1 MLMTVSC
8 SRWSDVD
15 PAGHEFD
22 LEPARRIVERLV
34 QATVADRGASW
45 RAVPQKVRDALI
57 EQFDREF
64 VGEYGAWASGWHWA
78 ASEPGG
84 GGPVRG
90 WCCSRDSLF
99 RRDDPDPQATVERVV
114 AALGEWQQYLVD
126 LAATFA
132 DLYQETADLPLA
144 DQVERAAAR
153 LLPLVVERTGAEDA
167 WYDTFT
173 RALLW
178 CLESFGRAGRDVQ
191 RAVEHVVGGHFSS
204 WCAPDPAAAR
214 EACTQLGLAV
224 ADAARESDTAPRP
237 DALAAWLETRVTA
250 FRDPPRSRRRTPLH
264 HDGHLLF
271 IEQRDR
277 PRDPVRADRMLA
289 ALTACRAHA
298 RSGDPLTFDVLASWQ
313 AQVLGVDAPRF
324 RTTEA
329 FARGGHDRYGLA
341 PDTFERFTACVAEA
355 ASAEPLTVRAARVY
369 LDVCFFHPFV
379 DGNARAARLA
389 LDHVIT
395 RAGLGL
401 HSVEPLFIIARDAHD
416 TRGAWCLAR
425 ALEQLLGSPA

>member
-15 PAGHEFD
+15 PVGREFD

-34 QATVADRGASW
+34 QATVAHRGPDW
-45 RAVPQKVRDALI
+45 RAVPQNVRDALI

-64 VGEYGAWASGWHWA
+64 VAEYGAWASGWHWA

-114 AALGEWQQYLVD
+114 AALGEWQQFLVD
-126 LAATFA
+126 LAAAFA

-144 DQVERAAAR
+144 QQVERAAAR

-167 WYDTFT
+167 WYHTFT

-178 CLESFGRAGRDVQ
+178 CLESFGRADRDVQ
-191 RAVEHVVGGHFSS
+191 LAVEYVVGGHFSS
-204 WCAPDPAAAR
+204 WCAPDPDAAR
-214 EACTQLGLAV
+214 EACVRLGLAV
-224 ADAARESDTAPRP
+224 ADAARDSDTAPRP
-237 DALAAWLETRVTA
+237 DALAAWLETRVAA

-264 HDGHLLF
+264 RDGHLLF

-298 RSGDPLTFDVLASWQ
+298 RSGDSLTFDALASWQ

-324 RTTEA
+324 RITEA

-341 PDTFERFTACVAEA
+341 ADTFERFTACLAET

-416 TRGAWCLAR
+416 ARGAWGLAR